1 MHFSSIFAGTTQ
13 TLRKEVV
20 KQAVQQHTGNDQKG
34 DSVLVAAGLA
44 VPTFVDVDGC
54 CILEVLR

>member
-34 DSVLVAAGLA
+34 DSVLVAA
-44 VPTFVDVDGC
+44 
-54 CILEVLR
+54 